1 MKRKN
6 QEEILGRH
14 NVMLSSIMVSSI
26 FYAKA
31 TVRTNKNSVSME
43 DMAAATTKAASMAS
57 EMGVAE
63 DSLSAMI
70 GTIEARTKASGEEV
84 GTGIK
89 SLLINLQN
97 INNSKIVN
105 TLDKAGISMTEL
117 KDGVEQMRDPI
128 SILEDLQKVFNSLDE
143 SDPLRSEILTNI
155 GQKYHANQLSAL
167 LSGWDDYE
175 KMVKEYSEGT
185 GSAAEEA
192 EKSANNW
199 EGSINKLSNA
209 FTSLVGNFANSD
221 VIVTATN
228 ALTGFVKVLDVLT
241 QNPLVTAGMA
251 GAGIGAFKFFKDLDE
266 LRNHRVST
274 MNFPILTFPIV
285 GLADIRNIA

>member
-1 MKRKN
+1 MLGIQEMSRSGYYGKN
-6 QEEILGRH
+6 AENMANLSVLAQAAGDLTSDTANSYLLASNAAYNYQGNVEKLNAVLDGQNEI
-14 NVMLSSIMVSSI
+14 
-26 FYAKA
+26 
-31 TVRTNKNSVSME
+31 TNKNSVSME

-70 GTIEARTKASGEEV
+70 GTIEARTKASGKEV

-97 INNSKIVN
+97 INNSKIVS

-155 GQKYHANQLSAL
+155 GQKYHAKACVAVQ
-167 LSGWDDYE
+167 
-175 KMVKEYSEGT
+175 KC
-185 GSAAEEA
+185 AA
-192 EKSANNW
+192 
-199 EGSINKLSNA
+199 
-209 FTSLVGNFANSD
+209 
-221 VIVTATN
+221 
-228 ALTGFVKVLDVLT
+228 
-241 QNPLVTAGMA
+241 
-251 GAGIGAFKFFKDLDE
+251 
-266 LRNHRVST
+266 
-274 MNFPILTFPIV
+274 
-285 GLADIRNIA
+285 

>member
-26 FYAKA
+26 FYAKV
-31 TVRTNKNSVSME
+31 TVRTIKNSVSME

-97 INNSKIVN
+97 INNSKIVS

-155 GQKYHANQLSAL
+155 GQKYHAKVCVAVQ
-167 LSGWDDYE
+167 
-175 KMVKEYSEGT
+175 KC
-185 GSAAEEA
+185 AA
-192 EKSANNW
+192 
-199 EGSINKLSNA
+199 
-209 FTSLVGNFANSD
+209 
-221 VIVTATN
+221 
-228 ALTGFVKVLDVLT
+228 
-241 QNPLVTAGMA
+241 
-251 GAGIGAFKFFKDLDE
+251 
-266 LRNHRVST
+266 
-274 MNFPILTFPIV
+274 
-285 GLADIRNIA
+285 

>member
-1 MKRKN
+1 MKHVFTDPQALLAELSK
-6 QEEILGRH
+6 E
-14 NVMLSSIMVSSI
+14 MLSAMQEVDAKGK
-26 FYAKA
+26 AKA
-31 TVRTNKNSVSME
+31 KENAEQFYSQGSPVMYSRTGKYGDAPDNVEKLNAVLDGQNEITNKNSVSME

-97 INNSKIVN
+97 INNSKIVS

-155 GQKYHANQLSAL
+155 GQKYHAKVCVAVQ
-167 LSGWDDYE
+167 
-175 KMVKEYSEGT
+175 KC
-185 GSAAEEA
+185 AA
-192 EKSANNW
+192 
-199 EGSINKLSNA
+199 
-209 FTSLVGNFANSD
+209 
-221 VIVTATN
+221 
-228 ALTGFVKVLDVLT
+228 
-241 QNPLVTAGMA
+241 
-251 GAGIGAFKFFKDLDE
+251 
-266 LRNHRVST
+266 
-274 MNFPILTFPIV
+274 
-285 GLADIRNIA
+285 

>member
-26 FYAKA
+26 FYAKV

-97 INNSKIVN
+97 INNSKIVS
-105 TLDKAGISMTEL
+105 TLI
-117 KDGVEQMRDPI
+117 VQ
-128 SILEDLQKVFNSLDE
+128 ILV
-143 SDPLRSEILTNI
+143 
-155 GQKYHANQLSAL
+155 
-167 LSGWDDYE
+167 
-175 KMVKEYSEGT
+175 
-185 GSAAEEA
+185 
-192 EKSANNW
+192 
-199 EGSINKLSNA
+199 
-209 FTSLVGNFANSD
+209 
-221 VIVTATN
+221 
-228 ALTGFVKVLDVLT
+228 
-241 QNPLVTAGMA
+241 
-251 GAGIGAFKFFKDLDE
+251 
-266 LRNHRVST
+266 
-274 MNFPILTFPIV
+274 
-285 GLADIRNIA
+285 

>member
-1 MKRKN
+1 MANLSVLAQAAGDLTSDTANSYLLASNAAYNYQGNVEKLN
-6 QEEILGRH
+6 AVLDGQNEI
-14 NVMLSSIMVSSI
+14 
-26 FYAKA
+26 
-31 TVRTNKNSVSME
+31 TNKNSVSME

-97 INNSKIVN
+97 INNSKIVS

-155 GQKYHANQLSAL
+155 GQKYHAKVCVAVQ
-167 LSGWDDYE
+167 
-175 KMVKEYSEGT
+175 KC
-185 GSAAEEA
+185 AA
-192 EKSANNW
+192 
-199 EGSINKLSNA
+199 
-209 FTSLVGNFANSD
+209 
-221 VIVTATN
+221 
-228 ALTGFVKVLDVLT
+228 
-241 QNPLVTAGMA
+241 
-251 GAGIGAFKFFKDLDE
+251 
-266 LRNHRVST
+266 
-274 MNFPILTFPIV
+274 
-285 GLADIRNIA
+285 

>member
-1 MKRKN
+1 MRLALGFIVIFKRCTTRNCIRLLLRYNLIMKRKN

-26 FYAKA
+26 FYAKV

-97 INNSKIVN
+97 INNSKIVS

-155 GQKYHANQLSAL
+155 GQKYHAKVCVAVQ
-167 LSGWDDYE
+167 
-175 KMVKEYSEGT
+175 KC
-185 GSAAEEA
+185 AA
-192 EKSANNW
+192 
-199 EGSINKLSNA
+199 
-209 FTSLVGNFANSD
+209 
-221 VIVTATN
+221 
-228 ALTGFVKVLDVLT
+228 
-241 QNPLVTAGMA
+241 
-251 GAGIGAFKFFKDLDE
+251 
-266 LRNHRVST
+266 
-274 MNFPILTFPIV
+274 
-285 GLADIRNIA
+285 

>member
-1 MKRKN
+1 MRGRRYSLLLRYNLTMKREN
-6 QEEILGRH
+6 QEEILDRH
-14 NVMLSSIMVSSI
+14 NVMLSSIMVSNI
-26 FYAKA
+26 FYVKV
-31 TVRTNKNSVSME
+31 TVRTNRNSVSME
-43 DMAAATTKAASMAS
+43 DMAVATTKAASMAS

-97 INNSKIVN
+97 INNSKIVS

-155 GQKYHANQLSAL
+155 GQKYHAKVCVAVQ
-167 LSGWDDYE
+167 
-175 KMVKEYSEGT
+175 KC
-185 GSAAEEA
+185 AA
-192 EKSANNW
+192 
-199 EGSINKLSNA
+199 
-209 FTSLVGNFANSD
+209 
-221 VIVTATN
+221 
-228 ALTGFVKVLDVLT
+228 
-241 QNPLVTAGMA
+241 
-251 GAGIGAFKFFKDLDE
+251 
-266 LRNHRVST
+266 
-274 MNFPILTFPIV
+274 
-285 GLADIRNIA
+285 